1 MLVIYFSVK
10 ISYMPLMSKQIVSE
24 QQLVCTNGFY
34 LSDTY
39 YFVHISF
46 LLILYI
52 PKTK

>member
-10 ISYMPLMSKQIVSE
+10 ISSMPLMSKQIVSE
-24 QQLVCTNGFY
+24 QQLVCTNGF
-34 LSDTY
+34 LSDAY